1 MESARHPFPVSSTA
15 LHYRRIKS
23 ESQAKLGAVQNL
35 RPSSFASSFL
45 VLSEVTGTI
54 SRSSASRSEAAETKP
69 MRRPDSEFGLR
80 RSVYPVHSHTVK
92 GTSAFGPTRRQ
103 KVSTSPAR

>member
-23 ESQAKLGAVQNL
+23 ESQGKLGAIGAVQNL
-35 RPSSFASSFL
+35 RPQSFASSFL
-45 VLSEVTGTI
+45 VLSEVAGTI
-54 SRSSASRSEAAETKP
+54 SSSSASRSEAAETKP
-69 MRRPDSEFGLR
+69 MRRPDSESGLR

-92 GTSAFGPTRRQ
+92 GTSAFGPPRRQ
-103 KVSTSPAR
+103 KVSA